1 MKSAKFNYEKPR
13 ALADAVNL
21 LAAGGGMAKIAL
33 TVVIAKSPPGINF
46 AKQSRGHCGLG
57 GNATRLLCRV
67 APRNDM
73 PWIAFSRM
81 NVA

>member
-33 TVVIAKSPPGINF
+33 TVVIASA

-57 GNATRLLCRV
+57 GNATRLLRRV

-73 PWIAFSRM
+73 PWIAFSGM
-81 NVA
+81 NAA